1 MAIYRLKVIQRG
13 TIIVEGVDSLE
24 DAEEYIES
32 CNPVDDVSWSGFLE
46 AMQGGIELQKI
57 SIPKFMTIR
66 EFADRILVRPAEI
79 IKWLFLRGKIR
90 QLNSIIEFDDMKEF
104 ADRYGFICERSE
116 ERRVGKEC

>member
-32 CNPVDDVSWSGFLE
+32 CNPEDDVSWSGFLE

-104 ADRYGFICERSE
+104 ADRYGFICE
-116 ERRVGKEC
+116 